1 MEKEKCFKGGLN
13 QRSVIPEICNRESST
28 QVVCCSV
35 AKQRMRGRSPIET
48 LGDDKLNNN
57 AFTLIELL
65 VVVLIIGILAAVAL
79 PQYKLAV
86 GKARLTQLVTLANS
100 VVQAQERYYLAN
112 GKYADSFE
120 ELDIDISGSL
130 YGNGRILRN
139 SAGWS
144 LEIRL
149 DTGNATYASDT
160 RLPDILLIFPNQQ
173 GKRACYAVKT
183 NQFANALCKTATG
196 KSVSDTSE
204 PVRYIYYF

>member
-1 MEKEKCFKGGLN
+1 MEKKSRLL
-13 QRSVIPEICNRESST
+13 
-28 QVVCCSV
+28 
-35 AKQRMRGRSPIET
+35 GR
-48 LGDDKLNNN
+48 LDVK

-65 VVVLIIGILAAVAL
+65 VVVLIIGILAAVAV

-86 GKARLTQLVTLANS
+86 GKARLTQLITLANS

-112 GKYADSFE
+112 GKYADGFE

-149 DTGNATYASDT
+149 DADNAIYATDS
-160 RLPDILLIFPNQQ
+160 RLPDILLIFFNQHSSLQ